1 MKKRLVLASLL
12 ILSVT
17 SCIPLAVIG
26 GAGVGAAAA
35 IATPVIVKKIK
46 DEKDEKHIKRKINE
60 KGEYLDEVNAV
71 IK

>member
-35 IATPVIVKKIK
+35 IATPVIVKKI
-46 DEKDEKHIKRKINE
+46 IKRKINE